1 MFIIVY
7 LFLYYFLFPYVGNI
21 NGRHY
26 QGPVYS
32 FLLHSIQSKSDT
44 RICFISTGFVRRKH
58 QPRCSDAQVQRNAIS
73 CRKRDYSTFYSIFLI
88 EGYDIDFKA
97 YYNILSHIIYIQ
109 INVYVCL
116 SDTDIYIYTITNSTH
131 YRISYTL
138 GNGDISV
145 FMIPFVHISHV

>member
-97 YYNILSHIIYIQ
+97 YYNILSHIIH
-109 INVYVCL
+109 
-116 SDTDIYIYTITNSTH
+116 IYIYIHIYLYYNKFHSLQNKLYLGEWRHFRFYDTIC
-131 YRISYTL
+131 SYKPCVNTFL
-138 GNGDISV
+138 
-145 FMIPFVHISHV
+145 

>member
-58 QPRCSDAQVQRNAIS
+58 QPRCSDAKVQRNAIS
-73 CRKRDYSTFYSIFLI
+73 CRKRDYSTSYSTVFIQ
-88 EGYDIDFKA
+88 GYDIDFKA
-97 YYNILSHIIYIQ
+97 YYNILSHIIHITCIYKHTFMCT
-109 INVYVCL
+109 Y
-116 SDTDIYIYTITNSTH
+116 IYIYTITNSTH

>member
-1 MFIIVY
+1 MFIIAY

-44 RICFISTGFVRRKH
+44 RICFISAGFVRRKH

-73 CRKRDYSTFYSIFLI
+73 CRKRDYSTFYGIFLI
-88 EGYDIDFKA
+88 QEYDIDFMA
-97 YYNILSHIIYIQ
+97 YYNMLSHSSYIYIDQ
-109 INVYVCL
+109 CVLY
-116 SDTDIYIYTITNSTH
+116 IYIYTITNSTH

-145 FMIPFVHISHV
+145 LMIPFVHISHV